1 MKVFKSTYS
10 KPLPEGAKILV
21 RNGKQF
27 ARFKDTKGRID
38 QARLTKKGD
47 GILVETA
54 HWHIGFEDNL
64 GIRRTIRGFTDRQA
78 TQRLA
83 DRIQDLLNYKANN
96 APLTN
101 ELQKFIEQ
109 LSCATR
115 DELVGF
121 GLLDLQTM
129 AAGKPLMKLAGEF
142 EQFLLSKERNDK
154 YIAQTI
160 RDIRRVF
167 VECAFM
173 FWSDIT
179 ANKLST
185 YLKNLRD
192 SGLSYR
198 RSNAYLKAMQ
208 MFCKWMVNSNYV
220 SQSLLQHLK
229 ALDGKLDQR
238 HVRRVL
244 ELDELLRLLETTAE
258 GPERFG
264 LGGYERSLLYRFAI
278 ETGLRVNEIRTLTVG
293 SFDFDRL
300 IVKVEAGYSKH
311 RREDT
316 LSLRPDTAAELK
328 QYFAN
333 KLPAA
338 KVFSGSY
345 TQLTDRTAEMIRA
358 DLQDA
363 GIAYKDESGQIFDF
377 HSLRHQTGSLLAAS
391 GVHPKVAQTLMR
403 HSDINLTMSLYS
415 HTFRG
420 QESEAVKSLP
430 DLRLPSS
437 QKQQAVKTGT
447 DEKDVTGEILSKSWN
462 QNGQQRIMAV
472 DSGERSADCAQKT
485 ALRPQNEGAKWI
497 RIPLVVGSNPTG
509 PTQKR
514 GFSPSQEKILRKSCF
529 SEKEIDADLQ
539 LLIERWP
546 GLSVELRQAIL
557 RITR

>member
-1 MKVFKSTYS
+1 MRLFKPTYS
-10 KPLPEGAKILV
+10 KPLPEGAKIVIRKKDKQEIRIAQFMV
-21 RNGKQF
+21 RTPDGKSRQQE
-27 ARFKDTKGRID
+27 ARP
-38 QARLTKKGD
+38 TKKGD
-47 GILVETA
+47 GILVETT
-54 HWHIGFEDNL
+54 HWHIAFADNL
-64 GIRRTIRGFTDRQA
+64 GIHRTIRGFTDRQA

-83 DRIQDLLNYKANN
+83 DRIQDLLNYKASN
-96 APLTN
+96 APLTS

-109 LSCATR
+109 LPGAIR
-115 DELVGF
+115 NELVGF
-121 GLLDLQTM
+121 GLLDLQTTT
-129 AAGKPLMKLAGEF
+129 AGKPLMELAGEF
-142 EQFLLSKERNDK
+142 EQFLTAKERSPQ
-154 YIAQTI
+154 YVTQTT

-167 VECAFM
+167 AECAFV
-173 FWSDIT
+173 FWSDIN

-208 MFCKWMVNSNYV
+208 MFCKWMVDSNYV

-264 LGGYERSLLYRFAI
+264 LGGYERSLLYRFAT
-278 ETGLRVNEIRTLTVG
+278 ETGLRANEIRTLTVG
-293 SFDFDRL
+293 SFNFDRL

-316 LSLRPDTAAELK
+316 LSLRLDTAAELK

-333 KLPAA
+333 KLPTA
-338 KVFSGSY
+338 KVFSGGY

-430 DLRLPSS
+430 NLRLPSS
-437 QKQQAVKTGT
+437 KKQKAVKTGT
-447 DEKDVTGEILSKSWN
+447 DERDVAGEILSKSCFSGGLSRTIVDGG
-462 QNGQQRIMAV
+462 GQKN
-472 DSGERSADCAQKT
+472 ADYAQKT
-485 ALRPQNEGAKWI
+485 ALRPQNEGAEHTHN
-497 RIPLVVGSNPTG
+497 PLVVGSNPTG
-509 PTQKR
+509 P
-514 GFSPSQEKILRKSCF
+514 SAC
-529 SEKEIDADLQ
+529 
-539 LLIERWP
+539 
-546 GLSVELRQAIL
+546 
-557 RITR
+557 

>member
-1 MKVFKSTYS
+1 MRLYKPTYS
-10 KPLPEGAKILV
+10 KALPEGAKILKRKDGSYAQF
-21 RNGKQF
+21 RNRRGELVES
-27 ARFKDTKGRID
+27 
-38 QARLTKKGD
+38 RLTKKGD

-54 HWHIGFEDNL
+54 CWHIGFEGNF
-64 GIRRTIRGFTDRQA
+64 GIHRDIQGFTDRQA

-83 DRIQDLLNYKANN
+83 DRIQDLLNCKANN
-96 APLTN
+96 APLTD
-101 ELQKFIEQ
+101 ELQRWIEQ
-109 LSCATR
+109 IPGRTR
-115 DELVGF
+115 NELVGF

-129 AAGKPLMKLAGEF
+129 AAGKPLMELAGEF

-167 VECAFM
+167 AECAFV

-208 MFCKWMVNSNYV
+208 MFCKWMVDSNYV

-229 ALDGKLDQR
+229 ALDDKLDQR

-244 ELDELLRLLETTAE
+244 ELDDLRRLFETTAE

-264 LGGYERSLLYRFAI
+264 LGSYERSLLYRFAI
-278 ETGLRVNEIRTLTVG
+278 ETGLRANEIRTLTVG
-293 SFDFDRL
+293 SFDFDNL
-300 IVKVEAGYSKH
+300 TVTVEAGYSKH
-311 RREDT
+311 RRKDV
-316 LSLRPDTAAELK
+316 LPLRENTSAELK

-333 KLPAA
+333 RLPTA
-338 KVFSGSY
+338 KAFGGSY
-345 TQLTDRTAEMIRA
+345 TQLTDRTAEMIQA
-358 DLQDA
+358 DLQDV
-363 GIAYKDESGQIFDF
+363 GIAYKDESGRVFDF

-430 DLRLPSS
+430 NLRLPSS
-437 QKQQAVKTGT
+437 EKQKAVKTGT
-447 DEKDVTGEILSKSWN
+447 DERDVTGEILRNSCFSG
-462 QNGQQRIMAV
+462 GQQRTIV
-472 DSGERSADCAQKT
+472 DSGGQRNADYAQKT
-485 ALRPQNEGAKWI
+485 ALRPQNEGAEQTHN
-497 RIPLVVGSNPTG
+497 PLAVGSNPTG
-509 PTQKR
+509 PTPKFLVIPILFTNCRLSLASFPRR
-514 GFSPSQEKILRKSCF
+514 GLLPKSFS
-529 SEKEIDADLQ
+529 
-539 LLIERWP
+539 
-546 GLSVELRQAIL
+546 GAIL
-557 RITR
+557 AVIVMKVNRNDFGRT